1 MDLHLKDKVVLITGG
16 AKGIGAAIVRAVAAE
31 SAIPVIVDRDAE
43 AGRRPT
49 GRVSSQRT
57 NCRRTLP
64 SGKLRSCGS
73 GDHREMWTDRCVGEQ
88 RWSQ

>member
-43 AGRRPT
+43 AGRRLQGELPA
-49 GRVSSQRT
+49 QRT

-64 SGKLRSCGS
+64 SGRIAKLRFWRPSRSLDGS
-73 GDHREMWTDRCVGEQ
+73 M
-88 RWSQ
+88 RW